1 MMKRRRIDRIVPLR
15 RVVSWL
21 VDRLLFVVVG
31 AGVLYAVGWLG
42 GFIEAA
48 RPQSI
53 SLEVY
58 GFLTVQVPLTLAI
71 TYAVWL
77 PLIMRFGPPGR
88 RLTGTDL
95 YHRRGGNANPLRK
108 GLRALVKLLLHLT
121 IIGFFVDALVICLDY
136 GERRSIPD
144 RIAGTVVARRR

>member
-1 MMKRRRIDRIVPLR
+1 MRRRRIDRIIPLR
-15 RVVSWL
+15 RLVSWL
-21 VDRLLFVVVG
+21 VDRLLFLAVG
-31 AGVLYAVGWLG
+31 VAVLYAVGWVG
-42 GFIEAA
+42 GLIDGA

-53 SLEVY
+53 SLDLY
-58 GFLTVQVPLTLAI
+58 GFLTVQMPLTLVI

-77 PLIMRFGPPGR
+77 PLLMRFGPPGR

-136 GERRSIPD
+136 MERRSIPD

>member
-1 MMKRRRIDRIVPLR
+1 MRRRRIDRIIPLR
-15 RVVSWL
+15 RLVSWL

-31 AGVLYAVGWLG
+31 AAVLYAVSWVG
-42 GFIEAA
+42 GSIDAL
-48 RPQSI
+48 RSQSV
-53 SLEVY
+53 SLDLY
-58 GFLTVQVPLTLAI
+58 GFLTVQMPLTLAI

-77 PLIMRFGPPGR
+77 PLLMRFGPPGR

-108 GLRALVKLLLHLT
+108 ALRALVKLLLHLT